1 MDTRPCRKCK
11 TPNPVT
17 NQYCRSCGA
26 VLQVSTTLVKAQPK
40 TILPLVRK
48 FRWKW
53 VALGVP
59 VILGAATI
67 ALLGFVVV
75 AALLFD
81 SATTGGSL
89 STLGSRAP
97 GLAIAGG
104 VVFLLAFALGG
115 MVVGRMAGERSIAEP
130 ALASLLVL
138 GLLAAAATPLSGDAA
153 LIAAVLALPAAIAAG
168 FGGSFGAVSEKKGPA
183 R

>member
-1 MDTRPCRKCK
+1 MESRPCRKCQ

-40 TILPLVRK
+40 TILPFARK

-53 VALGVP
+53 VVLGVP

-67 ALLGFVVV
+67 AIVGFTV
-75 AALLFD
+75 AAAVLLD
-81 SATTGGSL
+81 PGAASGSL
-89 STLGSRAP
+89 SSLGSRAP
-97 GLAIAGG
+97 GLTVAGG
-104 VVFLLAFALGG
+104 AVFLAAFVLGG
-115 MVVGRMAGERSIAEP
+115 LVLGRMAGERSIAEA
-130 ALASLLVL
+130 ALASLIVL
-138 GLLAAAATPLSGDAA
+138 GVLAAAGTPLSNDAA
-153 LIAAVLALPAAIAAG
+153 LIAAVLALPASIAAG
-168 FGGSFGAVSEKKGPA
+168 IGGSFGAVSEKKGPA

>member
-1 MDTRPCRKCK
+1 MESRPCRKCK
-11 TPNPVT
+11 TPNPAT

-26 VLQVSTTLVKAQPK
+26 VLQVSTTLLKAQPK
-40 TILPLVRK
+40 TLLPFVRK

-67 ALLGFVVV
+67 ALLGFTL
-75 AALLFD
+75 AAAVLLD
-81 SATTGGSL
+81 AGATGGTLRS
-89 STLGSRAP
+89 LGSRAP
-97 GLAIAGG
+97 GMAVAGG
-104 VVFLLAFALGG
+104 VAFLLAFALGG
-115 MVVGRMAGERSIAEP
+115 LVVGRMARQRSIAEP
-130 ALASLLVL
+130 ALAALIVL
-138 GLLAAAATPLSGDAA
+138 GLLAAAGTPLSGDAA

-168 FGGSFGAVSEKKGPA
+168 LGGSFGAVSEKKGSA

>member
-1 MDTRPCRKCK
+1 MGTRPCRKCK
-11 TPNPVT
+11 TPNPAT

-40 TILPLVRK
+40 TLLPFVRK

-67 ALLGFVVV
+67 ALLGFAV
-75 AALLFD
+75 AAAVLLD
-81 SATTGGSL
+81 AGATSGSL
-89 STLGSRAP
+89 SSLGSRAP
-97 GLAIAGG
+97 GMAIVGG

-115 MVVGRMAGERSIAEP
+115 LVVGRMARERSIAEP
-130 ALASLLVL
+130 ALASLIVL
-138 GLLAAAATPLSGDAA
+138 GVLAVAGTPLSGDAA

-168 FGGSFGAVSEKKGPA
+168 FGGSFGAVSEKKGTA

>member
-1 MDTRPCRKCK
+1 METRPCRKCK

-67 ALLGFVVV
+67 ALLAFV
-75 AALLFD
+75 AASALLLD
-81 SATTGGSL
+81 SAATSGSL
-89 STLGSRAP
+89 SSLGARAP
-97 GLAIAGG
+97 GLVVFGG
-104 VVFLLAFALGG
+104 AMFLLAFALGG
-115 MVVGRMAGERSIAEP
+115 LVVGRMSGQRSIAEP
-130 ALASLLVL
+130 ALASLVVL
-138 GLLAAAATPLSGDAA
+138 GVLAAAGTPLSGDAA